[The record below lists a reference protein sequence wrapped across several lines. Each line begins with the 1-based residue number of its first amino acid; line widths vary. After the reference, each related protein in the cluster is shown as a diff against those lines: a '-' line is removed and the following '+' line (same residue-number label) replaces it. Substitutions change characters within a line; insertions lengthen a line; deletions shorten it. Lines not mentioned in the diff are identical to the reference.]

1 MDPAENLKS
10 SNSSK
15 VYAEDQSSPQN
26 GKLSTSPRQDSTMPT
41 PQIMGPSGKKRLS
54 PTCTTNRSNNN
65 NMHSLN
71 VDIDLANA
79 KMNSVSPG
87 RQCLSDSRLTV
98 KPSKNIPASNHRKR
112 KIDIDGAEIFN
123 DVTVP
128 MTSPKKKKLSP
139 KDICNMNNVRSNKD
153 LLTVDW
159 NQNEKNVGDESFG
172 KRRSSWSEMS
182 PDSYKHSHNIG
193 HRKVSPRVSP
203 KMSNSSELP
212 APIAWKALPNSK
224 AQNNHKDTHNVD
236 RQANS
241 VSPSSAKVQQ
251 NGRLQSSTASNGE
264 QKRPSFS
271 HSISNDSVFDD
282 NVLEPNEIDEER
294 FEKVDSEVAFNRTAG
309 IKNNAA
315 AGDMGKPKQA
325 TGRTSPRGGGKPK
338 EVIRKHTLGSG
349 DSGVDSKRK
358 RKGSVSE
365 SVGSES
371 VMSSC
376 TEDSFTDDGSMA
388 GREGLS
394 SPEDG
399 KPKKRRFKFADTLPP
414 RAPRVRRVAS
424 LTAETKVH
432 MLYERD
438 EFIEKMPAKVSA
450 PKKAKT
456 SPSVSNAQGDGLL
469 SSESISTDIKVSQDA
484 IKVGNDS
491 KGKLITGECMNMTNG
506 QEKAKESKKPAM
518 KARLKDVTSPSSC
531 APQLATGTTSVQT
544 CTRCGKPMKPQ
555 GNIAPD
561 EPSSGDSN
569 NLKPDCSSTCNNKSI
584 NPSSTTLSPTL
595 TEQTLVPHSA
605 GNQMQLTCSCPQAQ
619 RSISEP
625 AAGDNSLLNALAP
638 LLGQPRRASVD
649 AAECEKLNASLKGAF
664 LLRFT
669 RHSIDAPTAIASQL
683 SLPLTQLGILQ
694 SGNLHASNGTPNNCT
709 LATVPQ
715 SNGTSGTTITEFI
728 TSKSKVVRKVVK
740 RPGLKPFH
748 RRKSTNGWRGEGNPT
763 QKPVIINNESIQEV
777 RYCYESIRRK
787 DDVIKARDCVLL
799 RADLRKRD
807 LPFVAKVAALYE
819 DPDTGDLM
827 MSLLWYYRPE
837 HTEAGRLKTHL
848 ENEIFACRHWDINS
862 VACIEDKCYVVT
874 LAEYNRFYS
883 KLKMTM
889 EGIRPGRSYFPE
901 PLENYPRKDAI
912 PPPGF
917 DPDAVFLCR
926 QVYDFRQ
933 RRVIKNPY

>member
-1 MDPAENLKS
+1 
-10 SNSSK
+10 
-15 VYAEDQSSPQN
+15 
-26 GKLSTSPRQDSTMPT
+26 MPT
-41 PQIMGPSGKKRLS
+41 PQIIGPSGKKRLS

-123 DVTVP
+123 DMTVP

-139 KDICNMNNVRSNKD
+139 KDICNMNNVQSNKD

-172 KRRSSWSEMS
+172 KRRSSWSETS

-203 KMSNSSELP
+203 KMSNSSSELP

-224 AQNNHKDTHNVD
+224 AQNNHKDTHPVD
-236 RQANS
+236 SHANS
-241 VSPSSAKVQQ
+241 VSPPSSAKVQQ

-294 FEKVDSEVAFNRTAG
+294 FEKVDSEVAFNRNT
-309 IKNNAA
+309 
-315 AGDMGKPKQA
+315 AGDMGKPKQV
-325 TGRTSPRGGGKPK
+325 TGRTSPRGSGKPK

-371 VMSSC
+371 IMSSC

-414 RAPRVRRVAS
+414 RAPRVRREAS

-456 SPSVSNAQGDGLL
+456 SPSVSNDQGGGLL
-469 SSESISTDIKVSQDA
+469 TSESISTDFKVSQDKF
-484 IKVGNDS
+484 KVGNDT

-518 KARLKDVTSPSSC
+518 KARLKDVTSPTSC
-531 APQLATGTTSVQT
+531 APQLATGTSVQT

-555 GNIAPD
+555 GNRAPD
-561 EPSSGDSN
+561 EPSSGNSN
-569 NLKPDCSSTCNNKSI
+569 NLKPASSSNINNKSI
-584 NPSSTTLSPTL
+584 NPSTTCTTLLPTL
-595 TEQTLVPHSA
+595 EEQTLVPHSA
-605 GNQMQLTCSCPQAQ
+605 GNPMQLTCSCPQAQ

-649 AAECEKLNASLKGAF
+649 ASECEKLNASLKGAF

-694 SGNLHASNGTPNNCT
+694 SGKLN
-709 LATVPQ
+709 
-715 SNGTSGTTITEFI
+715 
-728 TSKSKVVRKVVK
+728 
-740 RPGLKPFH
+740 
-748 RRKSTNGWRGEGNPT
+748 
-763 QKPVIINNESIQEV
+763 
-777 RYCYESIRRK
+777 Y
-787 DDVIKARDCVLL
+787 IK
-799 RADLRKRD
+799 
-807 LPFVAKVAALYE
+807 
-819 DPDTGDLM
+819 
-827 MSLLWYYRPE
+827 
-837 HTEAGRLKTHL
+837 
-848 ENEIFACRHWDINS
+848 
-862 VACIEDKCYVVT
+862 
-874 LAEYNRFYS
+874 
-883 KLKMTM
+883 
-889 EGIRPGRSYFPE
+889 
-901 PLENYPRKDAI
+901 
-912 PPPGF
+912 
-917 DPDAVFLCR
+917 
-926 QVYDFRQ
+926 
-933 RRVIKNPY
+933 